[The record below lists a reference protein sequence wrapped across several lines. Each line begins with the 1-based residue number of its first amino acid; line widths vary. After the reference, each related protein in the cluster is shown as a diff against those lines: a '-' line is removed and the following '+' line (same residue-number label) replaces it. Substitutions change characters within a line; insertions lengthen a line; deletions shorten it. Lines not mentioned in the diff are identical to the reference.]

1 MSSSRSRAA
10 LIVAFTVVALAGIM
24 VGRAVTQSR
33 AELETAEAYRH
44 EGRLSLAIEHYRRS
58 LRWSFPF
65 SPFRGEA
72 ISGLESVAVELEE
85 AGDVAGAL
93 LALRSLVGGVAA
105 SRFMYSGAQPRAE
118 RAKDNIARLL
128 ALGGRAPIDAN
139 LGTDQLAADER
150 RLLDRAASPHPLFG
164 TLLLLGFAVWIASV
178 VLVINRGFDTSGKLL
193 WPAARA
199 PLFGAIGG
207 LVSFVVGLLFA

>member
-1 MSSSRSRAA
+1 MSSARPRAA
-10 LIVAFTVVALAGIM
+10 FIAALTVVALAGIM

-33 AELETAEAYRH
+33 AELETAEGYRH
-44 EGRLSLAIEHYRRS
+44 EGRLSRAIEHYRRS
-58 LRWSFPF
+58 LRWSFPL
-65 SPFRGEA
+65 SPFRREA

-85 AGDVAGAL
+85 AGDVDGAL

-105 SRFMYSGAQPRAE
+105 SRFMYSGPHPQAE
-118 RAKDNIARLL
+118 RAKDDIARLL
-128 ALGGRAPIDAN
+128 ALGGGAPIDAN
-139 LGTDQLAADER
+139 LGMDELSADQR

-164 TLLLLGFAVWIASV
+164 TLLLLGFAVWIGSV
-178 VLVINRGFDTSGKLL
+178 VLVINRGFDTTGKLL

-199 PLFGAIGG
+199 PLFGALGG

>member
-1 MSSSRSRAA
+1 MSSARSRAA
-10 LIVAFTVVALAGIM
+10 LIVAFTVVVLAGIM

-44 EGRLSLAIEHYRRS
+44 EGRLSRAVEHYRRS

-65 SPFRGEA
+65 SPFRSEA

-105 SRFMYSGAQPRAE
+105 SRFMYSGPHPRAE
-118 RAKDNIARLL
+118 RAKDDIARLL
-128 ALGGRAPIDAN
+128 ALGGGAPIDAN
-139 LGTDQLAADER
+139 LGMDQLAADQR

-164 TLLLLGFAVWIASV
+164 TLLLLGFTVWIGSV
-178 VLVINRGFDTSGKLL
+178 VLVINRGFDTTGKLL